1 MGTAVGVPAVP
12 SRSKPPAPWALA
24 PRLLSGGQ
32 RSPQPSSAR
41 VPLKHAA
48 VCSAKVTPCLVWTRC
63 KIVSKCQT
71 RRVGLAVR
79 ARVRQPHSRPGSL
92 GAPPWATGLQA
103 DGRRPSNRHRVSPEP
118 TGASTRSLGALLG
131 PTHPPPQCSHGHEGA
146 TSCPEPAPLMSGTSA
161 QAPSPQ
167 TVRGVA
173 PKREGRGR
181 GGAPVRPPISC
192 ASLSSP
198 PGSALRGWGR
208 PLRPREPQAPVTP
221 APLSLQPTS
230 ARLQTHSP
238 TSPRSTCTLTGRPW
252 RASQSRPPL
261 LTEVIRLLR
270 ERHVWTY

>member
-1 MGTAVGVPAVP
+1 M
-12 SRSKPPAPWALA
+12 
-24 PRLLSGGQ
+24 
-32 RSPQPSSAR
+32 
-41 VPLKHAA
+41 
-48 VCSAKVTPCLVWTRC
+48 
-63 KIVSKCQT
+63 SKCQT
-71 RRVGLAVR
+71 RRVGLAVC

-92 GAPPWATGLQA
+92 GAPLWATGLQA

-131 PTHPPPQCSHGHEGA
+131 PMHPPPQCSRGHEGA

-198 PGSALRGWGR
+198 PGLGPAGVG
-208 PLRPREPQAPVTP
+208 PPTQAQGAPGPRDAGTPVFAADFRTFADTFP
-221 APLSLQPTS
+221 DFAEEYLYPD
-230 ARLQTHSP
+230 
-238 TSPRSTCTLTGRPW
+238 
-252 RASQSRPPL
+252 RPPL
-261 LTEVIRLLR
+261 ESLTQPPPTATPNGFCADFSPEASDTGGQQARQKLD
-270 ERHVWTY
+270 